1 MLAFT
6 RAPPRT
12 ELVGPSTVGTP
23 GAETGWPVRVAV
35 DFALSYASPNMF
47 NRGIFDSDGTALD
60 PCDDYTV
67 IGQTCPVVVT
77 RWNEVIEQETGRQN
91 ILPLQVQ

>member
-1 MLAFT
+1 M
-6 RAPPRT
+6 
-12 ELVGPSTVGTP
+12 GPSTVGTP

-47 NRGIFDSDGTALD
+47 NRGIFDSDGNALD
-60 PCDDYTV
+60 PCDDYT
-67 IGQTCPVVVT
+67 ILGQTCPVVVT
-77 RWNEVIEQETGRQN
+77 RWNEMIEQETGRQN